1 MTSAIIPQTLLQF
14 TTTIGNAIR
23 MCPELRGAWVTAE
36 MSDLRVAGGHCY
48 MELVEKDQRGVTVA
62 KMRAIIWS
70 NMLGP
75 LRQKFF
81 AVTGRDICNGLK
93 VMVLVAANFHPQY
106 GLSATISDIDP
117 SYTLGDIER
126 LRREILE
133 KLKSE
138 GILDRNRQLPLAMNP
153 QRIAVISSDTAAG
166 YGDFMNQLNSN
177 ASGLMFYPYL
187 FSAVMQGDRTSL
199 SVRQALERIEMT
211 IDLWD
216 CVVIIRGGGATTDMT
231 GFDDYELARA
241 VALFPLPVIVGIGHE
256 RDRCVLD
263 EIACVRCKTP
273 TAVAAFLID
282 RLNQAWASADR
293 LCRAIAQFATDRLA
307 GEQRRIAQDS
317 VELPS
322 AVNLR
327 MERERQRLSRITESL
342 PLSISRLTGN
352 ARGRLDA
359 NLQLISAASANAIA
373 RGCENL
379 ARLTQRLSDAAAF
392 CVEANN
398 RRLEHAG
405 NLIKAYD
412 PQNTLRRGYSVTRL
426 NGKAVTDPGQVSP
439 GDMLETRLANGS
451 IISTAK

>member
-1 MTSAIIPQTLLQF
+1 MTSSIIPQTLLQF
-14 TTTIGNAIR
+14 TTNIGNAIR
-23 MCPELRGAWVTAE
+23 MRPELRGAWVTAE
-36 MSDLRVAGGHCY
+36 MSDLRMSGGHCY
-48 MELVEKDQRGVTVA
+48 MELVEKDRNGVTVA
-62 KMRAIIWS
+62 KMRGTIWS
-70 NMLGP
+70 STLEP
-75 LRQKFF
+75 LRRKFYS
-81 AVTGRDICNGLK
+81 VTGRDICNGLK
-93 VMVLVAANFHPQY
+93 VMVFVSANFHPQY

-133 KLKSE
+133 KLKHE
-138 GILDRNRQLPLAMNP
+138 GILDSNRQMPLVMAP

-166 YGDFMNQLNSN
+166 YGDFMNQLNGN
-177 ASGLMFYPYL
+177 ASGLVFYPYL
-187 FSAVMQGDRTSL
+187 FGAVMQGDRTGL
-199 SVRQALERIEMT
+199 SVRRALERIEMT

-273 TAVAAFLID
+273 TAVAAFLVD
-282 RLNQAWASADR
+282 RLNQAWGSADR

-307 GEQRRIAQDS
+307 GEQRRIAQNS

-322 AVNLR
+322 VVNMR
-327 MERERQRLSRITESL
+327 MERERQRLNRITESL

-352 ARGRLDA
+352 AQGRLNA
-359 NLQLISAASANAIA
+359 NLQLISAAAANAIA
-373 RGCENL
+373 RGNENL
-379 ARLTQRLSDAAAF
+379 VKLAQRLSDASAL
-392 CVEANN
+392 CVETNN

-426 NGKAVTDPGQVSP
+426 NGKAVTDPRQISP
-439 GDMLETRLANGS
+439 GDMLETRLAHGS
-451 IISTAK
+451 ILSTAK